1 MNIFLQCVINGVA
14 LGAVY
19 TIMALS
25 YTILFGTLRI
35 ANFAQGDIYMI
46 GMLLGFTFYVTAS
59 MNFFVGLILAIIITV
74 LVLLIIDRLIYRP
87 ILRTS
92 SMYLFIATIGMATFL
107 RNASQLVFGSESY
120 SFPHLLGSKPLQITE
135 EISIVPQNLIIIGVC
150 IVLVIVLFL
159 FMRKTKTGL
168 AMSAVSMNP
177 FAAALMGVNY
187 SKITTITYAISAAM
201 ASIAGVFTAP
211 MYNVNTT
218 VGASLGLKALI
229 AAVMGGFGNSVG
241 AIVGGMILGLVEALG
256 STYISSA
263 YKDAFA
269 FILLLIILFL
279 RPQGILGRKRITKV

>member
-1 MNIFLQCVINGVA
+1 MNIFIQCVINGVA

-25 YTILFGTLRI
+25 YTILFGTLKI

-59 MNFFVGLILAIIITV
+59 LPFPVALILSIIVTI
-74 LVLLIIDRLIYRP
+74 LVLLVIERAIYRP
-87 ILRTS
+87 ILKVS

-107 RNASQLVFGSESY
+107 RNASQLIFGSESY
-120 SFPHLLGSKPLQITE
+120 SFPHLFGSKPLQITSQL
-135 EISIVPQNLIIIGVC
+135 SIMPQNILIIAVC
-150 IVLVIVLFL
+150 VVLMAALFL

-168 AMSAVSMNP
+168 AMASVSMNP

-187 SKITTITYAISAAM
+187 SKITTITYAISAGM
-201 ASIAGVFTAP
+201 AAIAGVFTAP

-218 VGASLGLKALI
+218 AGASLGLKALI
-229 AAVMGGFGNSVG
+229 AAVMGGFGNSAG
-241 AIVGGMILGLVEALG
+241 AILGGMILGLVEALG

-279 RPQGILGRKRITKV
+279 RPQGILGRKSITKV

>member
-1 MNIFLQCVINGVA
+1 MNIFIQCVINGVA

-46 GMLLGFTFYVTAS
+46 GMLLGFTFYVNAS
-59 MNFFVGLILAIIITV
+59 MHFVLALVLSIIITTA
-74 LVLLIIDRLIYRP
+74 VLLLIERAVYRP
-87 ILRTS
+87 ILKVS

-120 SFPHLLGSKPLQITE
+120 SFPHLLGSSPIWITE
-135 EISIVPQNLIIIGVC
+135 DISILPQNIIIICVGV
-150 IVLVIVLFL
+150 VLVIALFL

-177 FAAALMGVNY
+177 FAASLMGVNY
-187 SKITTITYAISAAM
+187 SKITTITYTISASM
-201 ASIAGVFTAP
+201 AAIAGVFTAP
-211 MYNVNTT
+211 IYNVNTT
-218 VGASLGLKALI
+218 VGATLGLKALI

-241 AIVGGMILGLVEALG
+241 AILGGMILGLVEALG

-279 RPQGILGRKRITKV
+279 RPQGILGRKSISKV

>member
-1 MNIFLQCVINGVA
+1 MNIFIQCVINGVA

-25 YTILFGTLRI
+25 YTILFGTLKI

-59 MNFFVGLILAIIITV
+59 MPFIVGLILSIVITI
-74 LVLLIIDRLIYRP
+74 LVLLVIERAIYRP
-87 ILRTS
+87 ILKVS

-107 RNASQLVFGSESY
+107 RNASQLIFGSESY
-120 SFPHLLGSKPLQITE
+120 SFPHLFGSKPLWITE
-135 EISIVPQNLIIIGVC
+135 ELSIMPQNILIIVVC
-150 IVLVIVLFL
+150 VVLMVALFL

-168 AMSAVSMNP
+168 AMASVSMNP

-187 SKITTITYAISAAM
+187 SKITTITYAISASM
-201 ASIAGVFTAP
+201 AAIAGVFTAP

-229 AAVMGGFGNSVG
+229 AAVMGGFGNSAG
-241 AIVGGMILGLVEALG
+241 AILGGMILGLVEALG

-279 RPQGILGRKRITKV
+279 RPQGILGRKNITKV

>member
-1 MNIFLQCVINGVA
+1 MNLFVQCMINGIA

-25 YTILFGTLRI
+25 YTILFGTLKI
-35 ANFAQGDIYMI
+35 ANFAQGDIYML

-59 MNFFVGLILAIIITV
+59 LPFVVALVLSICITV
-74 LVLLIIDRLIYRP
+74 LVLLLIERAIYRP
-87 ILRTS
+87 ILKVS

-107 RNASQLVFGSESY
+107 RNAAQLVFGSESY
-120 SFPHLLGSKPLQITE
+120 SFPHLLGSAPLQVTE
-135 EISIVPQNLIIIGVC
+135 DLSIVPQNLIIIGVC
-150 IVLVIVLFL
+150 IILVVALFL
-159 FMRKTKTGL
+159 FMRRTKTGL

-177 FAAALMGVNY
+177 FAASLMGVNY
-187 SKITTITYAISAAM
+187 SMITTITYTISAAM

-211 MYNVNTT
+211 MYNVNTM
-218 VGASLGLKALI
+218 VGATLGLKALI

-241 AIVGGMILGLVEALG
+241 AILGGMILGLVEALG

-279 RPQGILGRKRITKV
+279 RPQGILGRKSISKV

>member
-1 MNIFLQCVINGVA
+1 MNIFIQCVINGVA

-25 YTILFGTLRI
+25 YTILFGTLKI

-59 MNFFVGLILAIIITV
+59 LPFPVALILSIIVTI
-74 LVLLIIDRLIYRP
+74 LVLLVIERAIYRP
-87 ILRTS
+87 ILKVS

-107 RNASQLVFGSESY
+107 RNASQLIFGSESY
-120 SFPHLLGSKPLQITE
+120 SFPHLFGSKPLQITSQL
-135 EISIVPQNLIIIGVC
+135 SIMPQNILIIAVC
-150 IVLVIVLFL
+150 VVLMAALFL

-168 AMSAVSMNP
+168 AMASVSMNP

-187 SKITTITYAISAAM
+187 SKITTITYAISAGM
-201 ASIAGVFTAP
+201 AAIAGVFTAP

-229 AAVMGGFGNSVG
+229 AAVMGGFGNSAG
-241 AIVGGMILGLVEALG
+241 AILGGMILGLVEALG

-279 RPQGILGRKRITKV
+279 RPQGILGRKSITKV

>member
-1 MNIFLQCVINGVA
+1 MNILIQCIVNGIT

-46 GMLLGFTFYVTAS
+46 GMLLGYTFYVSAK
-59 MNFFVGLILAIIITV
+59 MPFVVGLILAIVITV
-74 LVLLIIDRLIYRP
+74 MVLLVIERAVYRP
-87 ILRTS
+87 ILKVS

-107 RNASQLVFGSESY
+107 RNAAQLVFGSESY
-120 SFPHLLGSKPLQITE
+120 SFPHLLGSKPWQITE
-135 EISIVPQNLIIIGVC
+135 NISIIPQNVIIIGVC
-150 IVLVIVLFL
+150 LILVAALVL

-177 FAAALMGVNY
+177 FAASLMGVNY
-187 SKITTITYAISAAM
+187 SKITTITYAISASM
-201 ASIAGVFTAP
+201 AAIAGVFTAP
-211 MYNVNTT
+211 MYNVSTT
-218 VGASLGLKALI
+218 VGATLGLKALI

-241 AIVGGMILGLVEALG
+241 AILGGMILGLVEALG

-269 FILLLIILFL
+269 FILLIAILFL
-279 RPQGILGRKRITKV
+279 RPQGILGRKSISKV

>member
-14 LGAVY
+14 LGVVY

-59 MNFFVGLILAIIITV
+59 MNFFVGLILAIIITIF
-74 LVLLIIDRLIYRP
+74 VLLLIDRLIYRP
-87 ILRTS
+87 ILKTS

-107 RNASQLVFGSESY
+107 RNGSQLVFGSESY
-120 SFPHLLGSKPLQITE
+120 SFPHLLGSTPLQITE
-135 EISIVPQNLIIIGVC
+135 EISIIPQNLIIIGVC
-150 IVLVIVLFL
+150 IVLVIALFI

-187 SKITTITYAISAAM
+187 SQITTITYAISAAM

-211 MYNVNTT
+211 IYNVNTN

>member
-1 MNIFLQCVINGVA
+1 MNILIQCVINGIA

-59 MNFFVGLILAIIITV
+59 MNFFAGLILSIVITV
-74 LVLLIIDRLIYRP
+74 LVLLVIERAIYRP
-87 ILRTS
+87 ILKVS

-107 RNASQLVFGSESY
+107 RNASQLVFGSESF
-120 SFPHLLGSKPLQITE
+120 SFPHLFGSTPLQITDQ
-135 EISIVPQNLIIIGVC
+135 ISVLPQNLIIIGVC
-150 IVLVIVLFL
+150 LILVVALFV
-159 FMRKTKTGL
+159 FMRKTRTGL

-177 FAAALMGVNY
+177 FAASLMGVNY
-187 SKITTITYAISAAM
+187 SKITTITYAISASM
-201 ASIAGVFTAP
+201 AAIAGVFTAP
-211 MYNVNTT
+211 IYNVNTT
-218 VGASLGLKALI
+218 VGAALGLKALI

-269 FILLLIILFL
+269 FILLIIILFV
-279 RPQGILGRKRITKV
+279 RPQGILGRKNVTKV

>member
-1 MNIFLQCVINGVA
+1 MNILIQCIVNGIA

-46 GMLLGFTFYVTAS
+46 GMLLGYTFYVSAK
-59 MNFFVGLILAIIITV
+59 MPFVVGLILSIVITV
-74 LVLLIIDRLIYRP
+74 MVLLVIERAVYRP
-87 ILRTS
+87 ILKVS

-107 RNASQLVFGSESY
+107 RNAAQLVFGSESY
-120 SFPHLLGSKPLQITE
+120 SFPHLLGSKPWQITE
-135 EISIVPQNLIIIGVC
+135 NISIVPQNVIIIGVC
-150 IVLVIVLFL
+150 LILVAALFL

-177 FAAALMGVNY
+177 FAASLMGVNY
-187 SKITTITYAISAAM
+187 SKITTITYAISASM
-201 ASIAGVFTAP
+201 AAIAGVFTAP
-211 MYNVNTT
+211 MYNVSTT
-218 VGASLGLKALI
+218 VGATLGLKALI

-241 AIVGGMILGLVEALG
+241 AILGGMILGLVEALG

-269 FILLLIILFL
+269 FILLIAILFL
-279 RPQGILGRKRITKV
+279 RPQGILGRKSISKV

>member
-1 MNIFLQCVINGVA
+1 MNIFIQCVINGVA

-25 YTILFGTLRI
+25 YTILFGTLKI

-59 MNFFVGLILAIIITV
+59 MPFIVGLILSIIITI
-74 LVLLIIDRLIYRP
+74 LVLLVIERAIYRP
-87 ILRTS
+87 ILKVS

-107 RNASQLVFGSESY
+107 RNASQLIFGSESY
-120 SFPHLLGSKPLQITE
+120 SFPHLFGSKPLQITE
-135 EISIVPQNLIIIGVC
+135 NLSIMPQNILIIAVC
-150 IVLVIVLFL
+150 VVLMVALFL

-168 AMSAVSMNP
+168 AMASVSMNP
-177 FAAALMGVNY
+177 FAASLMGVNY
-187 SKITTITYAISAAM
+187 SKITTITYAISASM
-201 ASIAGVFTAP
+201 AAIAGVFTAP

-229 AAVMGGFGNSVG
+229 AAVMGGFGNSAG
-241 AIVGGMILGLVEALG
+241 AILGGMILGLVEALG

-279 RPQGILGRKRITKV
+279 RPQGILGRKSITKV

>member
-1 MNIFLQCVINGVA
+1 MNILIQCIVNGIA

-46 GMLLGFTFYVTAS
+46 GMLLGYTFYVSAK
-59 MNFFVGLILAIIITV
+59 MPFVVGLILAIVITV
-74 LVLLIIDRLIYRP
+74 MVLLVIERAVYRP
-87 ILRTS
+87 ILKVS

-107 RNASQLVFGSESY
+107 RNAAQLVFGSESY
-120 SFPHLLGSKPLQITE
+120 SFPHLLSSKPWQITE
-135 EISIVPQNLIIIGVC
+135 NISIIPQNVIIIGVC
-150 IVLVIVLFL
+150 LILVAALFL

-177 FAAALMGVNY
+177 FAASLMGVNY
-187 SKITTITYAISAAM
+187 SKITTITYAISASM
-201 ASIAGVFTAP
+201 AAIAGVFTAP
-211 MYNVNTT
+211 MYNVSTT
-218 VGASLGLKALI
+218 VGATLGLKALI

-241 AIVGGMILGLVEALG
+241 AILGGMILGLVEALG

-269 FILLLIILFL
+269 FILLIAILFL
-279 RPQGILGRKRITKV
+279 RPQGILGRKSISKV

>member
-1 MNIFLQCVINGVA
+1 MSIFLQCVINGIA

-19 TIMALS
+19 TILALS

-46 GMLLGFTFYVTAS
+46 GMLLGYTFYVTAS
-59 MNFFVGLILAIIITV
+59 MNFFVGLIMSIIITV
-74 LVLLIIDRLIYRP
+74 LVLVIIDRLIYRP
-87 ILRTS
+87 ILKIS

-120 SFPHLLGSKPLQITE
+120 SFPHLLGSQPIKITQD
-135 EISIVPQNLIIIGVC
+135 ISIVPQNLIIIGVC
-150 IVLVIVLFL
+150 VVLVIALFV

-201 ASIAGVFTAP
+201 AAIAGVFTAP
-211 MYNVNTT
+211 MYHVNTT
-218 VGASLGLKALI
+218 VGAALGLKALI
-229 AAVMGGFGNSVG
+229 AAVMGGFGNAVG
-241 AIVGGMILGLVEALG
+241 AILGGMILGLVEALG

-269 FILLLIILFL
+269 FILLLIILLL
-279 RPQGILGRKRITKV
+279 RPQGILGRKNITKV